1 MEIIIKKL
9 FFKNFKGF
17 KEKEIDFEK
26 DLTKISGDNATGKTT
41 IFDGFSWLLWGKDS
55 QNRKDYEIKPY
66 QEDGKNIN
74 NVETSVE
81 GVFDVDGKEIKFE
94 RVYKEVWSKKRGSNT
109 ETFTGN
115 TTDFYI
121 NDVPKKKKEY
131 EEEISKIVSEDEF
144 NLLSNPL
151 YFNTILD
158 KKERRKI
165 LLSLVKD
172 VNIDDV
178 KEANKEL
185 EDLDLSNHTIE
196 EIQAMTKATCK
207 KINKKLEEIAA
218 RIDELENTKT
228 TVDFSELKKEKEGLK
243 KEIENLDKKLAG
255 SRNVSEEL
263 DEKYSRITK
272 IKNEISE
279 INSEFED
286 SKNKKIKSLEEKNFE
301 IGRKITISEF
311 EINNCRNVI
320 EDKNKEVERAKTLI
334 EKHEKYLSE
343 MRIKWGEIQKKKF
356 DGSLS
361 CPICGKEFD
370 PDKKKEIIKHFNLEK
385 SQDLEELSKQ
395 GKSFNEAIE
404 GYKKDIEDSNK
415 NKEEFLIKIE
425 KLSKSLEKHKEEK
438 EEIQEQIAKVKS
450 LTLCDKKL
458 EEIKKLEEKI
468 KSIEDE
474 IKNIGKE
481 DNTQILEQKRAY
493 SERLDELNNKL
504 SKQGLNAELDEK
516 IKKYMDEEKELGK
529 EFESQQEKLYLCD
542 EYIKTYTNL
551 VSDKINDLFIKVEF
565 KLFDTQ
571 INGGIVETAEATYK
585 GVPYGSLNSAA
596 QINAGLDVIKSLSR
610 HYDKQIPVFVDNA
623 ESINDIAE
631 TNSQLITLSVSKFK
645 NIRVEN
651 L

>member
-1 MEIIIKKL
+1 MRVKLEKIIL
-9 FFKNFKGF
+9 KNFKGI
-17 KEKEIDFEK
+17 KEKEVCFSDK
-26 DLTKISGDNATGKTT
+26 TNISGDNATGKTT
-41 IFDGFSWLLWGKDS
+41 IFDAYSWLLWGKDS
-55 QNRKDYEIKPY
+55 LSRKDYEIKPY
-66 QEDGKNIN
+66 DDNN
-74 NVETSVE
+74 NVIHNLESSVE
-81 GVFDVDGKEIKFE
+81 GVFDIDGKETAFT
-94 RVYKEVWSKKRGSNT
+94 RVFKEVWTKKRGSSDK
-109 ETFTGN
+109 TFTGH

-131 EEEISKIVSEDEF
+131 EEKISEFVSEDEF
-144 NLLSNPL
+144 NLLSNPK
-151 YFNTILD
+151 YFNEKLD

-165 LLSLVKD
+165 LLSLVKG

-178 KEANKEL
+178 KEANREL
-185 EDLDLSNHTIE
+185 KKLDLSNYTIE
-196 EIQAMTKATCK
+196 EIQAMAKATCK
-207 KINKKLEEIAA
+207 KINKKLEEIPA

-263 DEKYSRITK
+263 DKKYSGIAK

-279 INSEFED
+279 INSKFED
-286 SKNKKIKSLEEKNFE
+286 SKNNQIKDLEETNFE
-301 IGRKITISEF
+301 IGRKITIAGF
-311 EINNCRNVI
+311 EIDNRKNAI
-320 EDKNKEVERAKTLI
+320 EDADKEVERAKTLI
-334 EKHEKYLSE
+334 KNHEKYLSE

-361 CPICGKEFD
+361 CPTCGKEFD
-370 PDKKKEIIKHFNLEK
+370 PDKKEEIIKHFNLEK
-385 SQDLEELSKQ
+385 SQNLEDLSKQ

-415 NKEEFLIKIE
+415 NREELIKDIE
-425 KLSKSLEKHKEEK
+425 KLSKSLEKYKEEK

-468 KSIEDE
+468 KDIEDE

-493 SERLDELNNKL
+493 NERLDELNTKL

-529 EFESQQEKLYLCD
+529 EFENQQERLYLCD

-551 VSDKINDLFIKVEF
+551 VSDKINNLFTKVEF

-571 INGGIVETAEATYK
+571 INGGILETAEATYK
-585 GVPYGSLNSAA
+585 GVPYGSLNNAA
-596 QINAGLDVIKSLSR
+596 QINAGLDVINSLSK
-610 HYDKQIPVFVDNA
+610 HYEKEIPIFVDNA
-623 ESINDIAE
+623 ESVNELVE
-631 TNSQLITLSVSKFK
+631 TESQLITLTVSKLK
-645 NIRVEN
+645 NLRVEN

>member
-1 MEIIIKKL
+1 MRVKLKKL
-9 FFKNFKGF
+9 SLQNFKGI
-17 KEKEIDFEK
+17 KDKEIDFTDK
-26 DLTKISGDNATGKTT
+26 TNISGDNATGKST
-41 IFDGFSWLLWGKDS
+41 IFDAYTWLLWGKDS
-55 QNRKDYEIKPY
+55 YNRKDYEIKPY
-66 QEDGKNIN
+66 DEN
-74 NVETSVE
+74 NDVIHNLESSVV

-94 RVYKEVWSKKRGSNT
+94 RIYKEVWSKKRGSNT

-172 VNIDDV
+172 VSIDDV
-178 KEANKEL
+178 KEANREL
-185 EDLDLSNHTIE
+185 EKLDLSNYTIE
-196 EIQAMTKATCK
+196 EIQAMAKATCK
-207 KINKKLEEIAA
+207 KINKKLEEIPA

-228 TVDFSELKKEKEGLK
+228 TDDFSELEKEKEGLK
-243 KEIENLDKKLAG
+243 KEIEDLDKKLAG

-263 DEKYSRITK
+263 DKKYSGITK
-272 IKNEISE
+272 IKNEIAE

-286 SKNKKIKSLEEKNFE
+286 SKNKKIKDLEETSFE
-301 IGRKITISEF
+301 IGRKITMAEF
-311 EINNCRNVI
+311 EIDNCRNVI
-320 EDKNKEVERAKTLI
+320 EDKDEEVKRSKTLI
-334 EKHEKYLSE
+334 ERHEKYLSE

-361 CPICGKEFD
+361 CPTCGKEFD
-370 PDKKKEIIKHFNLEK
+370 PDKKEEIIKHFNLEK
-385 SQDLEELSKQ
+385 SQNLEDLNKQ

-438 EEIQEQIAKVKS
+438 EELQEQIAKVKS

-458 EEIKKLEEKI
+458 EEIKNLKEKI
-468 KSIEDE
+468 KDIEDE

-481 DNTQILEQKRAY
+481 DNTQILEVKRAY
-493 SERLDELNNKL
+493 SERLDEVNNKL

-551 VSDKINDLFIKVEF
+551 VSDKINNLFIKVEF

-596 QINAGLDVIKSLSR
+596 QINAGLDVINSLSK
-610 HYDKQIPVFVDNA
+610 HYEKDIPIFVDNA
-623 ESINDIAE
+623 ESVNELVE
-631 TNSQLITLSVSKFK
+631 TECQLITLTVSKLK
-645 NIRVEN
+645 NLRVEN

>member
-1 MEIIIKKL
+1 MRVILNKL
-9 FFKNFKGF
+9 TLQNFKGI
-17 KEKEIDFEK
+17 KDKEIGFTDK
-26 DLTKISGDNATGKTT
+26 TNISGDNATGKST
-41 IFDGFSWLLWGKDS
+41 IFDAYTWLLWGKDS
-55 QNRKDYEIKPY
+55 YNRKDYEIKPY
-66 QEDGKNIN
+66 DEN
-74 NVETSVE
+74 NDVIHNLESSVV

-172 VNIDDV
+172 VSIDDV

-185 EDLDLSNHTIE
+185 EKLDLSNYTIE
-196 EIQAMTKATCK
+196 EIQAMAKATCK
-207 KINKKLEEIAA
+207 KINKKLEEIPA

-228 TVDFSELKKEKEGLK
+228 TDDFSELKKEKESLK
-243 KEIENLDKKLAG
+243 KEIEDLDKKLAG
-255 SRNVSEEL
+255 SRNMSEEL
-263 DEKYSRITK
+263 DKKYSGITK

-286 SKNKKIKSLEEKNFE
+286 SKNKKIKDLEETSFE
-301 IGRKITISEF
+301 IGRKITMAEF
-311 EINNCRNVI
+311 EIDNCRNVI

-343 MRIKWGEIQKKKF
+343 MRIKWDEIQMKKF

-361 CPICGKEFD
+361 CPTCGKEFD
-370 PDKKKEIIKHFNLEK
+370 PDKKEEIIKHFNLEK
-385 SQDLEELSKQ
+385 SQNLEDLSKQ

-404 GYKKDIEDSNK
+404 GYKKDIKDSNK
-415 NKEEFLIKIE
+415 NREELKKDIE

-438 EEIQEQIAKVKS
+438 EEIREQIAKIKS

-458 EEIKKLEEKI
+458 EEIEKLEEKI
-468 KSIEDE
+468 KDIEDE

-481 DNTQILEQKRAY
+481 DNTQILEQKRVY

-529 EFESQQEKLYLCD
+529 EFEIQQEKLYLCD

-551 VSDKINDLFIKVEF
+551 VSDKINDLFTKVEF

-596 QINAGLDVIKSLSR
+596 QINSGLDVINSLSK
-610 HYDKQIPVFVDNA
+610 HYEKQIPIFVDNA
-623 ESINDIAE
+623 ESVNELVE
-631 TNSQLITLSVSKFK
+631 TEGQLITLTVSKLK
-645 NIRVEN
+645 NLRVEN

>member
-1 MEIIIKKL
+1 MKIKLEKL
-9 FFKNFKGF
+9 TLKNLKGI
-17 KEKEIDFEK
+17 KEKEIEFTDK
-26 DLTKISGDNATGKTT
+26 TNISGDNATGKSTV
-41 IFDGFSWLLWGKDS
+41 FDAYTWLLWGKDS
-55 QNRKDYEIKPY
+55 YNRKDYEIKPY
-66 QEDGKNIN
+66 DEN
-74 NVETSVE
+74 NDVIHNLESSVV
-81 GVFDVDGKEIKFE
+81 GVFDVDGKETKFE
-94 RVYKEVWSKKRGSNT
+94 RIYKEVWSKKRGSNT

-172 VNIDDV
+172 VSIDDV
-178 KEANKEL
+178 KEANRAL
-185 EDLDLSNHTIE
+185 EKLDLSSYTIE
-196 EIQAMTKATCK
+196 EIQAMAKATCK
-207 KINKKLEEIAA
+207 KINKKLEEIPA

-228 TVDFSELKKEKEGLK
+228 TDDFSELEKEKEGLK
-243 KEIENLDKKLAG
+243 KEIEDLDKKLAG

-263 DEKYSRITK
+263 DKKYSGITN

-286 SKNKKIKSLEEKNFE
+286 SKNKKIKDLEETSFE
-301 IGRKITISEF
+301 IGRKITMAEF
-311 EINNCRNVI
+311 EIDNCRNVI

-334 EKHEKYLSE
+334 EKHEKYL
-343 MRIKWGEIQKKKF
+343 IQKKKF

-361 CPICGKEFD
+361 CPTCGKEFD
-370 PDKKKEIIKHFNLEK
+370 PDKKEEIIKHFNLEK
-385 SQDLEELSKQ
+385 SQNLEDLSKQ

-415 NKEEFLIKIE
+415 NKEECLIKIE

-438 EEIQEQIAKVKS
+438 EELQEQIAKVKS

-458 EEIKKLEEKI
+458 EEIKNLEEKI
-468 KSIEDE
+468 KDIEDE
-474 IKNIGKE
+474 IKNIGNE
-481 DNTQILEQKRAY
+481 DNSQILEEKRAY

-529 EFESQQEKLYLCD
+529 EFEVQQEKLYLCD

-551 VSDKINDLFIKVEF
+551 VSDKINNLFTKVAF

-585 GVPYGSLNSAA
+585 GVPYGSLNTAA
-596 QINAGLDVIKSLSR
+596 QINAGLDVINSLSK
-610 HYDKQIPVFVDNA
+610 HYNKQIPIFVDNA
-623 ESINDIAE
+623 ESVNDLMD
-631 TNSQLITLSVSKFK
+631 TDSQLITLTVSKFK
-645 NIRVEN
+645 NLRVEN